1 MKKMK
6 ILTVNGQSYE
16 VCDPRAVHIDDEAV
30 SADTAWSSQ
39 KLSGILGETEA
50 SLDSIL
56 AIQNEL
62 IGGGSV

>member
-16 VCDPRAVHIDDEAV
+16 VCDPQAAHIDDDAV
-30 SADTAWSSQ
+30 AADTTWSSI

-50 SLDSIL
+50 SLDGII

-62 IGGGSV
+62 IGGGNV